1 MTIVGIIINKKK
13 KKHDVI
19 NHNIVRKKKTYKEQD
34 NGNRKIMNTRLSS
47 FSFLFLNF
55 YPCKENF
62 ARIS

>member
-1 MTIVGIIINKKK
+1 MLLITILLG
-13 KKHDVI
+13 
-19 NHNIVRKKKTYKEQD
+19 KKKTYKEQD

-47 FSFLFLNF
+47 FFFLFLNF